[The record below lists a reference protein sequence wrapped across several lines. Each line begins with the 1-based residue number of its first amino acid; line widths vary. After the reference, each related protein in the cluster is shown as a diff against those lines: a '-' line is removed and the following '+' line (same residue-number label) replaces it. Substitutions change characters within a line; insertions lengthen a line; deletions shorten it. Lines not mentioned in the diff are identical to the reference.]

1 MQRPEDDIVYIDE
14 TSFHLWMSPGRLW
27 IKQGM
32 RVQLPDQRG
41 QSITM
46 IGALSNHHGLIHT
59 EAFAGTNTVDTFL
72 SFILRLKEKCLGRT
86 TIVVMDNLKVHHSKT
101 LQPHFD
107 ELAFIAKYLPPQS
120 YALNP
125 IEQVWNIVKSQWKR
139 TSYMVL
145 DVSKKKE
152 EEIIAAVNRIQGIAD
167 HINQEMMVR
176 MAKGNFDTMAKALQG
191 YLV

>member
-1 MQRPEDDIVYIDE
+1 
-14 TSFHLWMSPGRLW
+14 
-27 IKQGM
+27 M

-46 IGALSNHHGLIHT
+46 IGALSVHHGLIHT

-72 SFILRLKEKCLGRT
+72 PFILRLKEKCLGRT

-101 LQPHFD
+101 LRPHFD
-107 ELAFIAKYLPPQS
+107 EQTFIAKYLPPQS
-120 YALNP
+120 CALNP
-125 IEQVWNIVKSQWKR
+125 IEQVWNIIKGQWKR

-145 DVSKKKE
+145 DVSKRKE
-152 EEIIAAVNRIQGIAD
+152 EQIVAAVNRIQGIAD
-167 HINQEMMVR
+167 NVDQAMMLK
-176 MAKGNFDTMAKALQG
+176 MARGNYDAMTKALQG